1 MNRRQFLTLGAVAS
15 GTFAVGGLSR
25 MGSGPVAAQ
34 ISAPPTVDRRVLTN
48 VVDNLYDIFARGGRL
63 DTVTVERTPLGKTP
77 LLAEHG
83 LAYHIDSSRGGE
95 RRQILL
101 DFSLTDWSL
110 FNNYR
115 ALGIDPYAA
124 DALVLS
130 HGHMD
135 HYGALPALATA
146 GQGKWKPG
154 VTGLRGRR
162 GHLLP
167 SRRRDRRRDH
177 RPGSARPPRARGQG
191 AEGPA
196 RQPARGGLRAGLHVR
211 ADRAPDRLREA
222 PCGGPAPGG
231 RRRLGLLGDPL
242 RPGQGREQ
250 ARRPGGRQLPGRA
263 RDRLPGKRPR
273 ARRHHL
279 LRPCRGHQLGAAGA
293 EGHGIE
299 KVHAVVG
306 GFHLAP
312 APDEVVAKTVAAFKA
327 INPDYILPA
336 HCSGLNTIM
345 VVHRELPAKLI
356 MPSTGTRVVFGA

>member
-1 MNRRQFLTLGAVAS
+1 MNRRQFLTLGTVAS

-34 ISAPPTVDRRVLTN
+34 ISAPPTVDRLVLTN
-48 VVDNLYDIFARGGRL
+48 VVDNLYDVFARGGRL

-135 HYGALPALATA
+135 HYGALPALAAA

-154 VTGLRGRR
+154 VTVYAGGEDTFCHRVVVTAAATIDQGQL
-162 GHLLP
+162 
-167 SRRRDRRRDH
+167 DR
-177 RPGSARPPRARGQG
+177 PALGQG
-191 AEGPA
+191 PEGPA
-196 RQPARGGLRAGLHVR
+196 RQPARGGLRAGVHVG
-211 ADRAPDRLREA
+211 ADRAADRLREA
-222 PCGGPAPGG
+222 PRGGPAPGG
-231 RRRLGLLGDPL
+231 SGGLGVLADPL
-242 RPGQGREQ
+242 RRGEGGDP
-250 ARRPGGRQLPGRA
+250 AR
-263 RDRLPGKRPR
+263 
-273 ARRHHL
+273 
-279 LRPCRGHQLGAAGA
+279 
-293 EGHGIE
+293 
-299 KVHAVVG
+299 
-306 GFHLAP
+306 
-312 APDEVVAKTVAAFKA
+312 
-327 INPDYILPA
+327 
-336 HCSGLNTIM
+336 
-345 VVHRELPAKLI
+345 
-356 MPSTGTRVVFGA
+356 